1 MASTTCDTS
10 RTAPPKEIT
19 IDLVW
24 IRIITGDVARLAG
37 LYDKATGA
45 HEGTK
50 EGKNQ

>member
-24 IRIITGDVARLAG
+24 IRIITGDVARLVG
-37 LYDKATGA
+37 LYDKAPGA
-45 HEGTK
+45 HEGMK
-50 EGKNQ
+50 EGKNR